1 MPKELNK
8 TRRIFLLCLGFV
20 TLSLGILGIFLPLLP
35 TTVFLLI
42 SAWCW
47 MRSSHRFYLWLI
59 GNRWFGSYIRNY
71 REKRGITVR
80 QKVLTLLLLW
90 LGIGYTALIIVT
102 EIWLKILLLAVA
114 VGVTTHILLLK
125 TIPDDRKDKGETDNE
140 AVDISGMRPQQ
151 REEPNGRGV
160 SQR

>member
-47 MRSSHRFYLWLI
+47 MRSSQRFYLWLI

-102 EIWLKILLLAVA
+102 EIWLKVLLLAVA